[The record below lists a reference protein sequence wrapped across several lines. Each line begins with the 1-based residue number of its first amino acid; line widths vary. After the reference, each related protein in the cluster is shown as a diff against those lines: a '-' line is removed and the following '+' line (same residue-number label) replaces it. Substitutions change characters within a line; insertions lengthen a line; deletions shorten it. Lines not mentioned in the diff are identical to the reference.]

1 MTTQHIIK
9 TFARRVARSLR
20 PMQSK
25 LINEDLKK
33 IEVLSDTN
41 IQNLCYGWNQKVL
54 EIGFGNGEFTAQ
66 YAIAN
71 PYSLIIGAEPF
82 LNGVASLMDRIVK
95 NDITNIRIF
104 RDDVRILLSSME
116 KRFLDTI
123 FIICPDPWPKAR
135 HNKRRLVQTAFL
147 DELAQYIKENG
158 KIVIATDHKD
168 YSQWIAEHISACKN
182 LKLRSTKL
190 PEDWIYT
197 KYQRRGID
205 MGDSISYFELELV

>member
-41 IQNLCYGWNQKVL
+41 IQNLCDGWNQKVL

-71 PYSLIIGAEPF
+71 KESIIIGAEPF

-147 DELAQYIKENG
+147 DELAQYIKKHG
-158 KIVIATDHKD
+158 KIVIATDHKE
-168 YSQWIAEHISACKN
+168 YSQWIEEHIEKCKN
-182 LKLRSTKL
+182 LKLRSTTL

-197 KYQRRGID
+197 KYQRRGIE
-205 MGDSISYFELELV
+205 MGESISYFELELV